1 MGIGS
6 NITIKATNQK
16 GVIIGQAKG
25 FWIVELSNGNTTL
38 LATNKLKQNENSNS

>member
-16 GVIIGQAKG
+16 GVIVGQSKG
-25 FWIVELSNGNTTL
+25 FWIVELPNRQTTL
-38 LATNKLKQNENSNS
+38 VATNKLKENER